1 MKRIKMKYPGA
12 SVVLKPDEPK
22 IIYLN
27 QTALNENV
35 PAQGNAGRKK
45 TPDPKQLPYPENL
58 LTEIGLER
66 IFKTG
71 VYSPL
76 TEDQMRGL
84 EYAMQSLTE
93 KERRAVKL
101 RYENHLTFKQAAE
114 LCQITPEAVR
124 QSAYYG
130 VRKLRH
136 PRQLAYYR
144 NGYKVETGRRAKRVE
159 RDPVTSVFNGNK
171 ISWDLAER
179 ISIYDLNL
187 LPRISL
193 PLLGS
198 GIENLAQL
206 LHAMENPDELL
217 KIKHFGPVR
226 LREVKEKLRQFGAKI

>member
-1 MKRIKMKYPGA
+1 MKRIKVKYPGA

-101 RYENHLTFKQAAE
+101 RYENHLTFRQAAE

-136 PRQLAYYR
+136 PRHLAFYR
-144 NGYKVETGRRAKRVE
+144 NGYEVETEQRAKRVK
-159 RDPVTSVFNGNK
+159 RDPVASVFDGNNVA
-171 ISWDLAER
+171 WDLAEK
-179 ISIYDLNL
+179 IGLNDLNL
-187 LPRISL
+187 LPRVIL
-193 PLLGS
+193 PLYS
-198 GIENLAQL
+198 ADIKNLAQL
-206 LHAMENPDELL
+206 LRAMENPDELL